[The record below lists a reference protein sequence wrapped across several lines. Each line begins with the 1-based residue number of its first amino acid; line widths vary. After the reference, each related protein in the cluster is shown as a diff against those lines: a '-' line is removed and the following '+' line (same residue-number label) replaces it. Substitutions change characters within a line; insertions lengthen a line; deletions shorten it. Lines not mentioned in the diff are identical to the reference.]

1 MTITPTYP
9 PAPARAHPSA
19 DVTTDAILAL
29 HTPDDDTL
37 MCAQCRFEGRLTPH
51 PCTHRRWAD
60 AVDRSTP
67 TPDTLIV
74 LGLLG
79 PQDQPPPTAGN
90 PPTEGTP
97 DG

>member
-1 MTITPTYP
+1 MTITPTHP
-9 PAPARAHPSA
+9 PAPAPAYPSA
-19 DVTTDAILAL
+19 SLTADAILAL
-29 HTPDDDTL
+29 HTPDDTL

-67 TPDTLIV
+67 TRDTLIV

-79 PQDQPPPTAGN
+79 RPPRLAGTAPTPD

-97 DG
+97 